1 MLMKYITHTIE
12 NRKLPYVAAPRLE
25 IYAHLV
31 EEGFFLS
38 REGEE
43 GEFPSLGE
51 GEDFGEFN

>member
-1 MLMKYITHTIE
+1 MKYITHTIE

-38 REGEE
+38 HEGDE